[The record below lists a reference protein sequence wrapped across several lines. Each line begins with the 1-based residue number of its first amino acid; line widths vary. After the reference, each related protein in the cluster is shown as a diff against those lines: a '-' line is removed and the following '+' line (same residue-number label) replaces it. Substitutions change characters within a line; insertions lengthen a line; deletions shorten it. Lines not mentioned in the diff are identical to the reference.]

1 MSTVN
6 QLRSVITKSQGM
18 AKGNRYRVLFS
29 AARSEY
35 LNILCDS
42 VNIPGRQ
49 IITQDF
55 FTDMKGIKTPYGFVN
70 EEVSISFLL
79 GNDWYAWDYLKA
91 WQNST
96 INQIDSLRGAY
107 TVNFRDQY
115 TRQVVIEH
123 LDERNNIRKTVT
135 LINAFP
141 TSLTSMELSNA
152 SENTVL
158 RCTAVFSY
166 DNWQDGKVTTP
177 ELTGEFNVPGIFVSD
192 TLV

>member
-1 MSTVN
+1 MSTVD
-6 QLRSVITKSQGM
+6 QLRAVISKSQGV
-18 AKGNRYRVLFS
+18 ARANRYRVFFTNG
-29 AARSEY
+29 RGED

-42 VNIPGRQ
+42 VSIPGRQ

-79 GNDWYAWDYLKA
+79 GNDWYAWNYLKA

-115 TRQVVIEH
+115 ARQLIIQH
-123 LDERNNIRKTVT
+123 LDENNNVRKTVT

-141 TSLTSMELSNA
+141 TGLTSMELSNA
-152 SENTVL
+152 SENTAL

-166 DNWQDGKVTTP
+166 DNWQEGGAAVSSPQTVD
-177 ELTGEFNVPGIFVSD
+177 LPGIFVSD
-192 TLV
+192 TLA